1 MLFSLVLSVASK
13 EVELWQAFDDF
24 APRRLMDAVE
34 QFEEG
39 DETDLDDEGG
49 ELMNGEDDVEEGGMG
64 ALKFALPVA
73 GLAAAGGL
81 YFFMNQ
87 GGKEEARE
95 EEGKDTD
102 LLKQLQD
109 PKTQMAA
116 AATALATGY
125 GLYSMLSSGSSSGS
139 IAESTKFW
147 TPKTIAGTGVATI
160 GGMGLLSTGF
170 YQWKKSSLT
179 QAVKNAETNL
189 DNEKKKLSDEDKNL
203 YKNTFLQ
210 LEGNGNRTE
219 DEERTLKDLKCNK
232 FKDIVKARSE
242 LSVAK
247 MQLDKHMGM
256 SHWQSMN
263 PFWQSFRAKTEE

>member
-189 DNEKKKLSDEDKNL
+189 DAKIKDLPGDDQTKYNELSKKKWEELTKPEQDKLTELKKPLEMAERNL
-203 YKNTFLQ
+203 RN
-210 LEGNGNRTE
+210 
-219 DEERTLKDLKCNK
+219 
-232 FKDIVKARSE
+232 
-242 LSVAK
+242 AK
-247 MQLDKHMGM
+247 SALTQYT
-256 SHWQSMN
+256 STWN
-263 PFWQSFRAKTEE
+263 PFVTGFDLEK